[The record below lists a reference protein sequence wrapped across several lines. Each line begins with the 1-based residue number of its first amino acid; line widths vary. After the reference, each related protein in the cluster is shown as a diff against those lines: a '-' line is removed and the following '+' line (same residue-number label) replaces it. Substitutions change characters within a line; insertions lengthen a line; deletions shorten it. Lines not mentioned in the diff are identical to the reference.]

1 MQLTNAF
8 YNKLKFLALV
18 LLPGASAAYFSLAQV
33 WGLPN
38 AEKVVG
44 TMTIVDT
51 FLGLLLKA
59 STSQYHKAGD
69 DIVGDLVVNDD
80 GEERYLS
87 LGITDHRAFAQIPD
101 KDFVKL
107 KVVNENPLKGG

>member
-1 MQLTNAF
+1 MQLTNTW
-8 YNKLKFLALV
+8 YNRFKFLALV
-18 LLPGASAAYFSLAQV
+18 LLPGFSAAYFSLSQV

-44 TMTIVDT
+44 TVTIVDT

-59 STSQYHKAGD
+59 STSQYKKAGED
-69 DIVGDLVVNDD
+69 TDGDLIVNDD

-87 LGITDHRAFAQIPD
+87 LGIKEPSLRRIPD
-101 KDFVKL
+101 KDTVTL
-107 KVVNENPLKGG
+107 KVVNENPLRGG